1 MIKRGFTLIEL
12 IITLAILGII
22 LIPISNFFFTNYKE
36 LNNVNRRLN
45 LQYEGEKAVKK
56 FTDVA
61 IESKG
66 IQEVKSGQT
75 DLSNGINADNVTRIV
90 LMSTDDDGNY
100 VYDIFEL
107 EDGNL
112 WYGKGKKNDTIN
124 KDGNLEQNEVSGSV
138 IAKYINSIS
147 LIGENI
153 TKYEG
158 MKHAYVVLIKL
169 NLKDGNVTYS
179 VKSKVYFRNK

>member
-36 LNNVNRRLN
+36 LNNVNRQLN

-66 IQEVKSGQT
+66 IQEVKSEQT
-75 DLSNGINADNVTRIV
+75 DLSNGTNADNVTRIV
-90 LMSTDDDGNY
+90 LMSTDDGNY
-100 VYDIFEL
+100 VYNIFEL
-107 EDGNL
+107 KNGNL

-124 KDGNLEQNEVSGSV
+124 KDEHLEQNEVHGIV

-158 MKHAYVVLIKL
+158 MRHAYVVSINI
-169 NLKDGNVTYS
+169 NLKDTNVTYS